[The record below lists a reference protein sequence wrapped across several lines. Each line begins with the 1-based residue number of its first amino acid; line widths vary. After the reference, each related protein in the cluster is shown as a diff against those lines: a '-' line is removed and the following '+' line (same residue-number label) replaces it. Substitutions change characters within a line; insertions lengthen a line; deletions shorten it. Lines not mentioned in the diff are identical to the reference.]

1 VVATV
6 VCGCG
11 GSVGVGCVDMQVRCD
26 VIFALGHCVLH
37 FQAPF
42 WMLHMQSS
50 TCHLKALS
58 KLELHRRIASI
69 QNLASGWTLE
79 KNQAA
84 ILF

>member
-1 VVATV
+1 VIATV
-6 VCGCG
+6 VRGCG
-11 GSVGVGCVDMQVRCD
+11 GSVGVGCVDMQVRCG
-26 VIFALGHCVLH
+26 VVFALGHCVLH
-37 FQAPF
+37 FKAQF

-58 KLELHRRIASI
+58 ELVLHRRIASI